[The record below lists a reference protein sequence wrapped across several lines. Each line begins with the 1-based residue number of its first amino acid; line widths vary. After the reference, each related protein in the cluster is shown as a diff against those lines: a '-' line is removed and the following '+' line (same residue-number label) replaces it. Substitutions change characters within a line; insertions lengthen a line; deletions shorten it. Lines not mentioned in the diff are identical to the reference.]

1 VTPGV
6 RSLSYVA
13 VLAFCVVGTVWLE
26 VVWPGV
32 RVYRRTGRLLKT
44 LACVVPVFVLWDLY
58 ALLRDQ
64 WRIDRDQSVDVILPG
79 GLPLEEL
86 LFFVVVPVAGILAL
100 EAVRTVQR
108 LPIGV
113 DDEQESVR

>member
-1 VTPGV
+1 M

-13 VLAFCVVGTVWLE
+13 VLAFCVLGTVWLE

-32 RVYRRTGRLLKT
+32 RVYRRPRRLLKT
-44 LACVVPVFVLWDLY
+44 LACVVPLFVAWDLY
-58 ALLRDQ
+58 ALSRHQ
-64 WRIDRDQSVDVILPG
+64 WRIDPEQSLDVILPG

-86 LFFVVVPVAGILAL
+86 LFFVVVPIAGILAL

-113 DDEQESVR
+113 EDERESVR

>member
-1 VTPGV
+1 L

-13 VLAFCVVGTVWLE
+13 VLVFCLLGTVWLE
-26 VVWPGV
+26 IGWPGV
-32 RVYRRTGRLLKT
+32 RVYRRARRLLRT
-44 LACVVPVFVLWDLY
+44 LACVVPVFVAWDLY
-58 ALLRDQ
+58 ALSRDQ
-64 WRIDRDQSVDVILPG
+64 WRIDPEQSLDVILPG

-86 LFFVVVPVAGILAL
+86 MFFIVVPIAGILAL

-113 DDEQESVR
+113 NDEQEPVH

>member
-1 VTPGV
+1 V
-6 RSLSYVA
+6 RSLSYAA
-13 VLAFCVVGTVWLE
+13 VLVFCVLGTLWLE

-32 RVYRRTGRLLKT
+32 RVYRRIGRLLRT
-44 LACVVPVFVLWDLY
+44 LACVLPVFVVWDVY
-58 ALLRDQ
+58 ALSRNQ
-64 WRIDRDQSVDVILPG
+64 WRIDPEQSLDVILPG

-86 LFFVVVPVAGILAL
+86 LFFVVVPLAGILAL

-113 DDEQESVR
+113 DEPQESIR

>member
-1 VTPGV
+1 M

-13 VLAFCVVGTVWLE
+13 VLVFCVFGTLWLE

-32 RVYRRTGRLLKT
+32 RVYRRMGRLLKT
-44 LACVVPVFVLWDLY
+44 LACVVPVFVGWDLY
-58 ALLRDQ
+58 ALSRDQ
-64 WRIDRDQSVDVILPG
+64 WRIDPNQSLDVILLG

-86 LFFVVVPVAGILAL
+86 LFFVVVPIAGILAL

-113 DDEQESVR
+113 DDERELVR

>member
-1 VTPGV
+1 V

-13 VLAFCVVGTVWLE
+13 VLVFCVLGTVWLE
-26 VVWPGV
+26 VLWPGV
-32 RVYRRTGRLLKT
+32 RVYRRAARLIKT
-44 LACVVPVFVLWDLY
+44 LACVVPVFVVWDLY
-58 ALLRDQ
+58 ALSRHQ
-64 WRIDRDQSVDVILPG
+64 WRIDPDQSLDVILPG

-86 LFFVVVPVAGILAL
+86 LFFIVVPIAAVYAL

-113 DDEQESVR
+113 EGEQESFR